1 MKTFFCILILFNTF
15 FVFSQTTEQNNLL
28 KNTATVEELQQM
40 LVTDYVAMSEM
51 NKVVPK
57 NQFTV
62 SNLMVLNPY
71 GDVSAQSQAKAIEDQ
86 FSSVFNESS
95 WKFDAIDLQNG
106 SQKLTVTTAS
116 GQTESASYN
125 CVGATFHSGTLIE
138 GMDVDAYLFQN
149 KTNKNQFIL
158 LFALTNG
165 MTVVAD
171 FIKN

>member
-28 KNTATVEELQQM
+28 KNTATVEELQQL

-86 FSSVFNESS
+86 FSNVFNGST

-106 SQKLTVTTAS
+106 SQRLSVTTSS

-138 GMDVDAYLFQN
+138 GMDVDAYLFQS
-149 KTNKNQFIL
+149 KTDTKAYIL
-158 LFALTNG
+158 LLPVSNG

-171 FIKN
+171 FTKF